1 MNRIC
6 FICLGNI
13 CRSPMAEYILKDMLS
28 KNNIDNVI
36 VESRATS
43 YEEQGNDM
51 YPKAKKVLN
60 QKGIPYNRRE
70 AKRLENKD
78 YDKYDIFYYMEDK
91 NLKNIERIL
100 DSTDKCQK
108 LLDKDIEDPWYTNN
122 FEKVF
127 EEIEV
132 GCKEIIK
139 KLKNNWLLLI

>member
-13 CRSPMAEYILKDMLS
+13 CRSPMAEYILKDMLI

-36 VESRATS
+36 VETRATS

-100 DSTDKCQK
+100 ESTDKCQK

-127 EEIEV
+127 EEIEE

-139 KLKNNWLLLI
+139 KLKNN

>member
-13 CRSPMAEYILKDMLS
+13 CRSPMAEYILKDMLI
-28 KNNIDNVI
+28 KNNIDNVV

-51 YPKAKKVLN
+51 YPKAKRILN

-127 EEIEV
+127 EEIEQ

-139 KLKNNWLLLI
+139 KLKNN

>member
-13 CRSPMAEYILKDMLS
+13 CRSPMAEYILKDMLI

-60 QKGIPYNRRE
+60 QKGISYNRRE

-108 LLDKDIEDPWYTNN
+108 LLDKDIEDPWYTND

-127 EEIEV
+127 EEIEQ

-139 KLKNNWLLLI
+139 KIKNN

>member
-13 CRSPMAEYILKDMLS
+13 CRSPMAEYILKDMLI

-36 VESRATS
+36 VETRATS

-100 DSTDKCQK
+100 ESTDKCQK

-122 FEKVF
+122 IEKVF
-127 EEIEV
+127 EEIED

-139 KLKNNWLLLI
+139 KIKNN

>member
-13 CRSPMAEYILKDMLS
+13 CRSPMAEYILKDMLI

-36 VESRATS
+36 VETRATS

-127 EEIEV
+127 EEIED

-139 KLKNNWLLLI
+139 KIKNN

>member
-100 DSTDKCQK
+100 ESTDKCQK

-127 EEIEV
+127 EEIED

-139 KLKNNWLLLI
+139 KIKNN

>member
-51 YPKAKKVLN
+51 YPKAKKILN
-60 QKGIPYNRRE
+60 QKGIPYSRRE
-70 AKRLENKD
+70 AKRLENED
-78 YDKYDIFYYMEDK
+78 YDKYDSFYYMEDK

-100 DSTDKCQK
+100 ENTDKCQK

-127 EEIEV
+127 EEIEQ
-132 GCKEIIK
+132 GCKGIIK
-139 KLKNNWLLLI
+139 KLKNN

>member
-13 CRSPMAEYILKDMLS
+13 CRSPMAEYILKDMLI

-36 VESRATS
+36 VETRATS

-100 DSTDKCQK
+100 ESTDKCQK

-127 EEIEV
+127 EEIED

-139 KLKNNWLLLI
+139 KLKNN

>member
-13 CRSPMAEYILKDMLS
+13 CRSPMAEYILKDMLI

-36 VESRATS
+36 VETRATS

-100 DSTDKCQK
+100 ESTDKCQK

-127 EEIEV
+127 EEIED

-139 KLKNNWLLLI
+139 KIKNN

>member
-100 DSTDKCQK
+100 ESTDKCQK

-139 KLKNNWLLLI
+139 KLKSN

>member
-36 VESRATS
+36 VETRATS

-100 DSTDKCQK
+100 ESTDKCQK

-127 EEIEV
+127 EEIED

-139 KLKNNWLLLI
+139 KLKNN

>member
-13 CRSPMAEYILKDMLS
+13 CRSPMAEYILKDMLI

-127 EEIEV
+127 EEIEQ

-139 KLKNNWLLLI
+139 KIKNN

>member
-13 CRSPMAEYILKDMLS
+13 CRSPMAEYILKDMLI

-108 LLDKDIEDPWYTNN
+108 LLDKDIEDPWYKNN

-127 EEIEV
+127 EEIEQ

-139 KLKNNWLLLI
+139 KIKNN

>member
-13 CRSPMAEYILKDMLS
+13 CRSPMAEYILKDMLK
-28 KNNIDNVI
+28 KNSIKNVI
-36 VESRATS
+36 VDSKATS

-51 YPKAKKVLN
+51 YPKAKEILSI
-60 QKGIPYNRRE
+60 KGIPYNRRE
-70 AKRLENKD
+70 ASRLEKED
-78 YDKYDIFYYMEDK
+78 YNNYDVFYYMEDR

-100 DSTDKCQK
+100 DKTDKCKK

-122 FEKVF
+122 FDKVY
-127 EEIEV
+127 EEIQE

-139 KLKNNWLLLI
+139 LLKND

>member
-51 YPKAKKVLN
+51 YPKAKRILN

-127 EEIEV
+127 EEIEE

-139 KLKNNWLLLI
+139 KLKNN

>member
-36 VESRATS
+36 VETRATS

-100 DSTDKCQK
+100 ESTDKCQK

-127 EEIEV
+127 EEIEE

-139 KLKNNWLLLI
+139 KLKNN